1 LGYIAQQPRWY
12 ILENKMKAIVVKL
25 EDEVFQDLRIWM
37 KQQQYYGELYGVG
50 RIFLDIMINAIDKEE
65 ESIYLERRK

>member
-1 LGYIAQQPRWY
+1 
-12 ILENKMKAIVVKL
+12 MKAIVVKL